1 MKMQW
6 DGGERDLPWFPQK
19 SLLKC
24 SPSDLWINTCF
35 LVCLFVFHN
44 NNKKTHYFI
53 YLFILKIYLKD
64 TIWFRALYFKQKQ
77 RMKTLNL
84 TAVLV
89 DFLLVTTNCTSSAA
103 VSDFG
108 LEWELSKP
116 CYSITTQTKIHHMH
130 LNYPR
135 ASPSSL
141 TNREKHHCLWEVMYH
156 FQVSV
161 LFPTPQKGKSQILPC
176 QRLFSYMH

>member
-1 MKMQW
+1 MRWRGKRLAMISSEVLAQVFSFW
-6 DGGERDLPWFPQK
+6 
-19 SLLKC
+19 SLDKYLFSC
-24 SPSDLWINTCF
+24 LF
-35 LVCLFVFHN
+35 VCLFSTTTT
-44 NNKKTHYFI
+44 KKPHYFI

>member
-1 MKMQW
+1 MRWRGKRLAMISSEVLAQVFSFW
-6 DGGERDLPWFPQK
+6 
-19 SLLKC
+19 SLDKYLFSC
-24 SPSDLWINTCF
+24 LF
-35 LVCLFVFHN
+35 VCLFSTTTTT
-44 NNKKTHYFI
+44 KKHYFI

-141 TNREKHHCLWEVMYH
+141 TNREKHHC
-156 FQVSV
+156 
-161 LFPTPQKGKSQILPC
+161 
-176 QRLFSYMH
+176 